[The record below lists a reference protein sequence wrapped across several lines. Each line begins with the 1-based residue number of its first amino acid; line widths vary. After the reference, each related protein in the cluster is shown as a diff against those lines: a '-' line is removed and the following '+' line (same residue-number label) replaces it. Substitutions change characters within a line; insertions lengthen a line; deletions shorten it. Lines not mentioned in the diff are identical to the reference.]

1 MISLSIEKQ
10 TNYTEGKTQSFTV
23 TMEVTEN
30 SLGDR
35 EVFMIYCRDNREFFS
50 HIASPVDMVEYGTD
64 KLVDVEGY
72 YRVSKVQLI
81 LRCEADADE
90 VIKFAKIDID
100 EFNRSNKNALL
111 TAPSEIVRYE

>member
-10 TNYTEGKTQSFTV
+10 TNYVEGKTQSFTV

-30 SLGDR
+30 SFGER
-35 EVFMIYCRDNREFFS
+35 EIFMVYCRDNREFFS

-72 YRVSKVQLI
+72 YRVNKVSLV

-90 VIKFAKIDID
+90 VIRLAKIDVD
-100 EFNRSNKNALL
+100 EFNTSNKNALV
-111 TAPSEIVRYE
+111 TAPSETVRYE